1 MFRYTMEIV
10 ARDMGVPSLSGTA
23 SITVNIVN
31 SNNRSPYF
39 TPTTQRAEISED
51 VDVGTIVYTL
61 LATDPDITEIDG
73 LEYSLDELH
82 TTTVSQDGTEV
93 QNSESFSKYFAVNK
107 MGQVTVAQKLRRDLF
122 AVINCHNAN

>member
-1 MFRYTMEIV
+1 MEIV

-23 SITVNIVN
+23 SITINIIN

-51 VDVGTIVYTL
+51 VEVGTIVHTL
-61 LATDPDITEIDG
+61 IATDPDITEIDG

-93 QNSESFSKYFAVNK
+93 QNTEMFSKYFIVNK
-107 MGQVTVAQKLRRDLF
+107 MGQVMVAQKLRRDLF
-122 AVINCHNAN
+122 AVIN